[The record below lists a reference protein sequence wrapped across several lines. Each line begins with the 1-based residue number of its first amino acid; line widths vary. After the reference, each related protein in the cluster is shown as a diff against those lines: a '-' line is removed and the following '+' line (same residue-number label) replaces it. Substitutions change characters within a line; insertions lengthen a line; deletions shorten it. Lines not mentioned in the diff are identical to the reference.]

1 MPKVFRPKIVQPA
14 VKTTHQRND
23 SSIRSPVHEPKQ
35 KPSSPIQ
42 SPVYSNASEQ
52 SVAHPL
58 TQDISSIPIPTSEP
72 IRCQQLTAVDIDQTT
87 QSKRPDP
94 VPTVQ
99 VNLFAPKKAK
109 RSHAKFLSDPVP
121 DMDKPIDRS
130 KVSLRSLLRWTPI
143 NKPPPKYRQDRSIVS
158 SDNSCV
164 IQKQDA
170 EPLKPE
176 TPPLPNDEPTP
187 SFDMLAPQL
196 RLDAD
201 GNIVIDE
208 TSLMVSL
215 PETPANASN
224 VRRVSE
230 DTGILSVTYK
240 SFRPPPEKSG
250 GRWKGRETVRFYRA
264 LSTIGPDFYLMT
276 TMFPNRTRTELK
288 RKFKRES
295 RTNPYL
301 VNQALR
307 SRRSY
312 DLSALVPLSDEDD
325 EVAAPCKQENEPVD
339 SAEIKV
345 KPGHVRA
352 KPEADG
358 HRRLKRK
365 SEKVH
370 SYNPDRVYETIDAV
384 LTQISAEA
392 LPPACSP
399 HSDQPDLLTYSYD
412 TVSHPNYIITDLCP
426 TSDLS
431 QAPLV
436 IPSQQPLLAR
446 MIAHKI
452 QQSEE
457 RGASLTEVPG
467 SFDQTLTN
475 ASSLSN
481 LTSNPPELNTTGP
494 VSLSGM

>member
-14 VKTTHQRND
+14 AKTTPQKND
-23 SSIRSPVHEPKQ
+23 SSIRSPVHESRQ
-35 KPSSPIQ
+35 KPSSPLQ
-42 SPVYSNASEQ
+42 SPVHSTAPQQ
-52 SVAHPL
+52 SVVHPL
-58 TQDISSIPIPTSEP
+58 AQDISSTSSPTNEP
-72 IRCQQLTAVDIDQTT
+72 IRYQQLTAVDIDQTT
-87 QSKRPDP
+87 QTKPPDP
-94 VPTVQ
+94 VPTAQ
-99 VNLFAPKKAK
+99 VNLFAPKKVK
-109 RSHAKFLSDPVP
+109 RPHAKVLSDPVP
-121 DMDKPIDRS
+121 DVDKPIDRS
-130 KVSLRSLLRWTPI
+130 KVSLRSLLRWTPV
-143 NKPPPKYRQDRSIVS
+143 NKPPPKYRQDRSTVS
-158 SDNSCV
+158 SENSHM

-170 EPLKPE
+170 ELLKSE
-176 TPPLPNDEPTP
+176 TPQLPIDEPTP
-187 SFDMLAPQL
+187 SVDMLAPQL

-215 PETPANASN
+215 PETPVNASN

-240 SFRPPPEKSG
+240 SFRSPPEKSG

-301 VNQALR
+301 VNQTLR

-325 EVAAPCKQENEPVD
+325 EETVPCKPKDESVD
-339 SAEIKV
+339 SAKLKV
-345 KPGHVRA
+345 KPGRVRA
-352 KPEADG
+352 KPEADV

-365 SEKVH
+365 NEGAH
-370 SYNPDRVYETIDAV
+370 YNPDRVYETIDSV
-384 LTQISAEA
+384 LTQIAAEA
-392 LPPACSP
+392 LPPPCSP

-426 TSDLS
+426 TSNLS
-431 QAPLV
+431 QAPV
-436 IPSQQPLLAR
+436 AISPQQPLLAR
-446 MIAHKI
+446 MIAHKV
-452 QQSEE
+452 QQSKQ
-457 RGASLTEVPG
+457 GSASLTKAGE
-467 SFDQTLTN
+467 SFDQTLTD
-475 ASSLSN
+475 ASSPSDLS
-481 LTSNPPELNTTGP
+481 SNPPEPNSTGS
-494 VSLSGM
+494 VLLSGV